1 MLKYISTAVFSVILF
16 TVVILT
22 AINYHNNEV
31 LETRINTLVK
41 YAKVDTKD
49 LNSEKSFKEDYY
61 ILQQSHDT
69 NLILVVFG
77 LVVAV
82 IGFFTYQ
89 NVIAKFDLISTELK
103 NEIQATKDEGQAVI
117 DELGALQIEF
127 YTQTAELLKETA
139 RSSRARGNTSMYVYY
154 SIASVSKYADFYQ
167 WFMNNKSDYVFSL
180 TDLQKSMVADLERVN
195 RVIASGI
202 ELSASSLEVIEEY
215 ITNVR
220 KIDSKEANK
229 VLSQIHSKI
238 KVRVREQSTS

>member
-1 MLKYISTAVFSVILF
+1 MRKYISTAVFSVILF

-41 YAKVDTKD
+41 YSKVDTKD

-89 NVIAKFDLISTELK
+89 NVVAKFDLISTELK
-103 NEIQATKDEGQAVI
+103 NEIQATKKEGQAVI
-117 DELGALQIEF
+117 DKLGDLQIEF
-127 YTQTAELLKETA
+127 YTETATLLKETA

-154 SIASVSKYADFYQ
+154 SIASVSKYADFCQ
-167 WFMNNKSDYVFSL
+167 WFMNDKSACELNF
-180 TDLQKSMVADLERVN
+180 TDLQKNIVADLERVN
-195 RVIASGI
+195 RIIASGI
-202 ELSASSLEVIEEY
+202 EVSASSSEVIEGY
-215 ITNVR
+215 IVNIR
-220 KIDSKEANK
+220 KIESKEANK

-238 KVRVREQSTS
+238 KVRV